1 MEPGR
6 ALGNMNLVQLRYF
19 VAVARSKNLT
29 RAATEL
35 RVAQPAISRQL
46 KLLEADLGTVL
57 FRRHP
62 KGVDLTDAGRILL
75 EKAEFQIRSFD
86 QLRDEF
92 RDLTFAPSGHLRIG
106 CPPALIGRTLGP
118 ALHAFLQRWPN
129 IQIEVR
135 EDISDQLTRAVLNDG
150 LDFAIASTDMPQL
163 ECEAL
168 FEEQVWVFGASNA
181 KLPRTTSLKLLSRLP
196 LLIARRDNAIREL
209 IERETRAAGLHLRIL
224 IESDSITLNQ
234 ELVQKGTGYVVAP
247 YFSLADR
254 YKSGQLSGAPISNC
268 TINRSLIRRKDRPVT
283 RVMQEFLKVL
293 RPEIERVRKEA
304 RIHDRR

>member
-1 MEPGR
+1 VVDVRSVIAHTEPGR
-6 ALGNMNLVQLRYF
+6 GFRQHEPGAVEILR
-19 VAVARSKNLT
+19 RCCSQQK
-29 RAATEL
+29 
-35 RVAQPAISRQL
+35 P
-46 KLLEADLGTVL
+46 
-57 FRRHP
+57 H
-62 KGVDLTDAGRILL
+62 AGRDGIARRATRYQPS
-75 EKAEFQIRSFD
+75 AEVAGSGS
-86 QLRDEF
+86 RDGSVS
-92 RDLTFAPSGHLRIG
+92 SGHLRIG

-150 LDFAIASTDMPQL
+150 LDFAIASTDMPQPHL
-163 ECEAL
+163 ESEAL

-181 KLPRTTSLKLLSRLP
+181 KLPRTTSLKLLSTLP

-224 IESDSITLNQ
+224 MESDSITLNQ

-283 RVMQEFLKVL
+283 RVMQEFLKIL

-304 RIHDRR
+304 RINDRR

>member
-1 MEPGR
+1 
-6 ALGNMNLVQLRYF
+6 MNLVQLRYF

-35 RVAQPAISRQL
+35 RVAQPAITRQL

-57 FRRHP
+57 FRRHA

-86 QLRDEF
+86 QLQDEF

-106 CPPALIGRTLGP
+106 CPPALINRTLGP
-118 ALHAFLQRWPN
+118 AVHAFLQKWPN
-129 IQIEVR
+129 IRIEVR

-150 LDFAIASTDMPQL
+150 LDVAIASTDMPQPHL
-163 ECEAL
+163 ECAAL
-168 FEEQVWVFGASNA
+168 FGEQVWVFGPSSA
-181 KLPRTTSLKLLSRLP
+181 KLPRTVSLKQLSKLS
-196 LLIARRDNAIREL
+196 LLIPRRDNAIREL

-224 IESDSITLNQ
+224 VESDSVTVN
-234 ELVQKGTGYVVAP
+234 EDLVKKGAGHVVAP

-254 YKSGQLSGAPISNC
+254 YKTGQLSGAPISNC
-268 TINRSLIRRKDRPVT
+268 TINRSLISRKDRPVT

-304 RIHDRR
+304 RIHGRR